1 MDPRNRFLAT
11 LSEIEAESTNLK
23 DACGAIVMS
32 TALVTVEPE
41 LLDFRPEIDRGAKG
55 SAGRRLPLPG
65 PGSAGKITGDIL
77 SSILSDPSIRLIN
90 QIAHFGRQP
99 EHTIIFLEGEKARGV
114 YILYEG
120 RANVL
125 TTTIE
130 GKTLILKVALPGDV
144 LGVTSVLA
152 GTSYSFTAETI
163 EACRFAFIAHGDFLK
178 FVKEHSDA
186 CLYFAHQL
194 SRDCHSAHEMIRSM
208 GNPVSKRL
216 ARFLISCC
224 ANGYV
229 AEGIVRAKLF
239 LTHETIAQHIGC
251 SRETVS
257 RTFSDFKRK
266 RVAELDGSTLLVH
279 DRAALESLS
288 VS

>member
-1 MDPRNRFLAT
+1 LAA
-11 LSEIEAESTNLK
+11 LSGAEAESAELK
-23 DACGAIVMS
+23 DARGAIVMS
-32 TALVTVEPE
+32 TALVTLEPG
-41 LLDFRPEIDRGAKG
+41 LLDFRPEIDRGAKS
-55 SAGRRLPLPG
+55 SAGCRLPLPG
-65 PGSAGKITGDIL
+65 PGSADKLTGNIL
-77 SSILSDPSIRLIN
+77 SSILSDPSIQLIN

-99 EHTIIFLEGEKARGV
+99 GHTIIFLEGEKARGV

-130 GKTLILKVALPGDV
+130 GKALILKIALPGDV
-144 LGVTSVLA
+144 LGITSVLA
-152 GTSYSFTAETI
+152 GTSYGFTAETI
-163 EACRFAFIAHGDFLK
+163 EPCRFAFIAHEDFLK
-178 FVKEHSDA
+178 FVKEHSDG
-186 CLYFAHQL
+186 CLYFAHHL
-194 SRDCHSAHEMIRSM
+194 SRDCHSAYEMIRSM

-229 AEGIVRAKLF
+229 TDGIVRAKLA

-266 RVAELDGSTLLVH
+266 RIAELVGTTLLVH

-288 VS
+288 AS

>member
-1 MDPRNRFLAT
+1 
-11 LSEIEAESTNLK
+11 
-23 DACGAIVMS
+23 MS
-32 TALVTVEPE
+32 TALATLEPG
-41 LLDFRPEIDRGAKG
+41 LLDFGQEIDSGAKSRARCLPPLSGRG
-55 SAGRRLPLPG
+55 SAEKL
-65 PGSAGKITGDIL
+65 TGNIL

-90 QIAHFGRQP
+90 QIAHFSRQP
-99 EHTIIFLEGEKARGV
+99 EHTVIFLEGEKARGV
-114 YILYEG
+114 YILCEG

-130 GKTLILKVALPGDV
+130 GKTLILKIALPGEV

-152 GTSYSFTAETI
+152 GTSYGFTAETI
-163 EACRFAFIAHGDFLK
+163 EPCRFAFIAHEDFLK
-178 FVKEHSDA
+178 FIKEHSDG
-186 CLYFAHQL
+186 CLYFAHHL
-194 SRDCHSAHEMIRSM
+194 SRDCNSAYETIRSM
-208 GNPVSKRL
+208 GNPISKRL

-229 AEGIVRAKLF
+229 TEGIVRAKLV

-251 SRETVS
+251 SRESVS
-257 RTFSDFKRK
+257 RTFSDLKRK
-266 RVAELDGSTLLVH
+266 RVAELVGSTLLVH

>member
-1 MDPRNRFLAT
+1 
-11 LSEIEAESTNLK
+11 
-23 DACGAIVMS
+23 MS
-32 TALVTVEPE
+32 TALITLESR
-41 LLDFRPEIDRGAKG
+41 LLDLLPEIDRRAKS
-55 SAGRRLPLPG
+55 SAGCRRPLPG
-65 PGSAGKITGDIL
+65 RSSADKLTGNIL
-77 SSILSDPSIRLIN
+77 SSILSDRSIQLIN
-90 QIAHFGRQP
+90 QIAHFSRQP
-99 EHTIIFLEGEKARGV
+99 EHSIIFLEGEKARGV

-120 RANVL
+120 RANGL

-130 GKTLILKVALPGDV
+130 GKTLILKIALPGDV

-152 GTSYSFTAETI
+152 GTSYGFTAETI
-163 EACRFAFIAHGDFLK
+163 EPCRFAFIAQDDFLK
-178 FVKEHSDA
+178 FVKEHSDG

-224 ANGYV
+224 ANGY
-229 AEGIVRAKLF
+229 ATEGIVRAKLA

-257 RTFSDFKRK
+257 RAFSDFKRK
-266 RVAELDGSTLLVH
+266 RVAELVGSTLLVH
-279 DRAALESLS
+279 DRAALESMS
-288 VS
+288 VG